1 MYEGVTTNGNPSGT
15 AMSTT
20 IKASIVDAVWNV
32 NRLSNNTDACTI
44 TTGYVT
50 SLKGATFA
58 AAPNNQIGLSR
69 WDGSAWTIATGS
81 GSNLANTATS
91 NTYTSFGPFIA
102 SIQGTVLPVQLLYF
116 NASAS
121 GNSVICNWETMAE
134 YGIDKY
140 SIQRSI
146 DGITYSDISSV
157 SAANNAIVTNAYNYT
172 DANLLPA
179 TYFYRLAIVE
189 KDGKKN
195 YSKIVRI
202 TLSSKVKII
211 AYPNP
216 VSDVLTITGIEK
228 GDKISILNTLGNVLL
243 TQTAGANTTS
253 LHVDN
258 LPKGNYLVTIEAYGN
273 KISTIGFVK

>member
-1 MYEGVTTNGNPSGT
+1 
-15 AMSTT
+15 
-20 IKASIVDAVWNV
+20 
-32 NRLSNNTDACTI
+32 
-44 TTGYVT
+44 
-50 SLKGATFA
+50 
-58 AAPNNQIGLSR
+58 
-69 WDGSAWTIATGS
+69 
-81 GSNLANTATS
+81 
-91 NTYTSFGPFIA
+91 
-102 SIQGTVLPVQLLYF
+102 
-116 NASAS
+116 
-121 GNSVICNWETMAE
+121 MAE

-146 DGITYSDISSV
+146 DGITYADISSV

-211 AYPNP
+211 VYPNP
-216 VSDVLTITGIEK
+216 VLDVLTITGIEK

-258 LPKGNYLVTIEAYGN
+258 LPKGNYLVTIEANGN
-273 KISTIGFVK
+273 RISTIGFVK